1 MVARG
6 EGTRENIIRK
16 AATLFNQHGFAGSSM
31 SDVMAA
37 TGLQKGG
44 IYRHFESKEQLAVE
58 AFDYAV
64 GLMGRRFAEALEG
77 KPHAVDRL
85 FAVIA
90 VFEALPSDPPV
101 PGGCPMMNASIENDD
116 GNPALRE
123 RARAAMD
130 GLRGLIVRT
139 TSRGLERGEVRAG
152 VDGDELASVMVSI
165 LEGAVM
171 MSRLYGDD
179 VHVARAAAHLR
190 RYLDE
195 SVRAGTE
202 NNAEMSS

>member
-44 IYRHFESKEQLAVE
+44 IYRHFESKEQLALE
-58 AFDYAV
+58 AFGYAV
-64 GLMGRRFAEALEG
+64 SQMGRRFAQALEG
-77 KPHAVDRL
+77 KTHAVDRL
-85 FAVIA
+85 DAIVSVFA
-90 VFEALPSDPPV
+90 ALSNDPPV
-101 PGGCPMMNASIENDD
+101 PGGCPVMNAGIENDD

-130 GLRGLIVRT
+130 DLVALVART
-139 TSRGLERGEVRAG
+139 TERGKARGEVRPD
-152 VDGDELASVMVSI
+152 VDADALATVMISQ

-179 VHVARAAAHLR
+179 VHVTRAAAHLR
-190 RYLDE
+190 RHLED
-195 SVRAGTE
+195 SVRAG
-202 NNAEMSS
+202 

>member
-64 GLMGRRFAEALEG
+64 SLMARRFAAALEG
-77 KPHAVDRL
+77 KSHAIDRL
-85 FAVIA
+85 DAIVSVFA
-90 VFEALPSDPPV
+90 ALSTDPPV
-101 PGGCPMMNASIENDD
+101 PGGCPVMNAGIENDD

-123 RARAAMD
+123 RAREAMD
-130 GLRGLIVRT
+130 GLRALVART
-139 TSRGLERGEVRAG
+139 TEGGKRRGEIRPE
-152 VDGDELASVMVSI
+152 VDGEELATVMVTM

-190 RYLDE
+190 QHLEE
-195 SVRAGTE
+195 SVRATG
-202 NNAEMSS
+202 

>member
-44 IYRHFESKEQLAVE
+44 IYRHFESKEQLALE
-58 AFDYAV
+58 AFGYAV
-64 GLMGRRFAEALEG
+64 SQMERRFAQALEG
-77 KPHAVDRL
+77 KTHAVDRL
-85 FAVIA
+85 DAIVSVFA
-90 VFEALPSDPPV
+90 ALSNDPPV
-101 PGGCPMMNASIENDD
+101 PGGCPVMNAGIENDD

-130 GLRGLIVRT
+130 DLRALVART
-139 TSRGLERGEVRAG
+139 TDRGKTRGEVRPD
-152 VDGDELASVMVSI
+152 VDADALATVMISQ

-190 RYLDE
+190 RHLE
-195 SVRAGTE
+195 ASVRAG
-202 NNAEMSS
+202 

>member
-1 MVARG
+1 MAARG

-58 AFDYAV
+58 ALDYAV

-77 KPHAVDRL
+77 KTHAIDRL
-85 FAVIA
+85 SAVIA
-90 VFEALPSDPPV
+90 VFEALPHDPPV

-130 GLRGLIVRT
+130 GLRALIVRT
-139 TSRGLERGEVRAG
+139 AGRGLERGEVRPGIDPDA
-152 VDGDELASVMVSI
+152 LATVMVST

-171 MSRLYGDD
+171 MSKLYDD
-179 VHVARAAAHLR
+179 GVHAARAAAHLR
-190 RYLDE
+190 RYLEE
-195 SVRAGTE
+195 SVRA
-202 NNAEMSS
+202 A

>member
-58 AFDYAV
+58 AFAYAV
-64 GLMGRRFAEALEG
+64 SLMGRRFAAALEG
-77 KPHAVDRL
+77 KTNAIDRL
-85 FAVIA
+85 DAVIS
-90 VFEALPSDPPV
+90 VFVALPTDPPV
-101 PGGCPMMNASIENDD
+101 PGGCAVMNAAIENDD

-123 RARAAMD
+123 RARQAMD
-130 GLRGLIVRT
+130 GLRGLVART
-139 TSRGLERGEVRAG
+139 AEWGKTRGEVRAD
-152 VDGDELASVMVSI
+152 VDADELATVMVST

-171 MSRLYGDD
+171 LSRLYDD
-179 VHVARAAAHLR
+179 DAHVARAAAHLR

-195 SVRAGTE
+195 RVRA
-202 NNAEMSS
+202 A

>member
-58 AFDYAV
+58 AFAYAV
-64 GLMGRRFAEALEG
+64 GLMGRRFAAALEG
-77 KPHAVDRL
+77 KTNAIDRL
-85 FAVIA
+85 DAVIS
-90 VFEALPSDPPV
+90 VFAALPTDPPV
-101 PGGCPMMNASIENDD
+101 PGGCAVMNAAIENDD

-123 RARAAMD
+123 RARQAMD
-130 GLRGLIVRT
+130 GLRGLVART
-139 TSRGLERGEVRAG
+139 AEWGKTRGEVRAD
-152 VDGDELASVMVSI
+152 VDADELATVMVST

-171 MSRLYGDD
+171 LSRLYDD
-179 VHVARAAAHLR
+179 DAHVARAAAHLR

-195 SVRAGTE
+195 RVRA
-202 NNAEMSS
+202 A